1 MFTFVIYKLFASP
14 PTAERQPIEIDL
26 NLMNNSFSALQEI
39 IRNRR
44 TVKPQQMNG
53 QQVPDE
59 QVMQLLALADWAPTH
74 GHTEPWRFRVY
85 PQEQVKKFCRS
96 HAELYKARTAPDKYM
111 QEKYEKLLH
120 MGYQASHLVVAIM
133 QRGNLPKIPALE
145 EIAATSCA
153 IQNLL
158 LGATALGIASY
169 WGSGGMAYH
178 PAMKEMLQL
187 REEDLMLGI
196 LYLGY
201 TDKTVPEGKRLVP
214 LEEKVEWYS

>member
-1 MFTFVIYKLFASP
+1 MENTFAVI
-14 PTAERQPIEIDL
+14 
-26 NLMNNSFSALQEI
+26 QEVI
-39 IRNRR
+39 QSRR
-44 TVKPQQMNG
+44 TVKPPQMNG

-59 QVMQLLALADWAPTH
+59 QVKQLLALADWAPTH

-85 PQEQVKKFCRS
+85 TKEKVKEFCLS
-96 HAELYKARTAPDKYM
+96 HAELYKARIAPDKY
-111 QEKYEKLLH
+111 QQDKYDKLLH
-120 MGYQASHLVVAIM
+120 MGDRASHLIIAIM

-158 LGATALGIASY
+158 LGATALGIANY

-178 PAMKEMLQL
+178 PAMKELLQL
-187 REEDLMLGI
+187 REEDLVLGI

-201 TDKTVPEGKRLVP
+201 TDKPTPEGKRLVP
-214 LEEKVEWYS
+214 LEEKVEWYA

>member
-1 MFTFVIYKLFASP
+1 
-14 PTAERQPIEIDL
+14 
-26 NLMNNSFSALQEI
+26 MNDPFSAIQEVI
-39 IRNRR
+39 QNRR
-44 TVKPQQMNG
+44 TVKPAQMNG

-59 QVMQLLALADWAPTH
+59 QVKQVIALVDWAPTH

-85 PQEQVKKFCRS
+85 ANDKVKSFCLA
-96 HAELYKARTAPDKYM
+96 HARLYKAHTAPEKFL
-111 QEKYEKLLH
+111 QEKYDKLLH
-120 MGYQASHLVVAIM
+120 MGDLASHLIVAIM

-145 EIAATSCA
+145 EIAATSSA
-153 IQNLL
+153 VQNLL

-187 REEDLMLGI
+187 REEDLVLGI

-201 TDKTVPEGKRLVP
+201 TDKPVLEGKRVIP
-214 LEEKVEWYS
+214 LEEKVEWNG